1 MRSIMAAIFSIAAVG
16 TGIGIS
22 GPLLSLL
29 MEADGLSSVLI
40 GANTAIA
47 GVAAMIAVPFA
58 TPLARAIGVVN
69 ALVLNILIAALCL
82 IAFYFTD
89 PVPHWFTIRLVF
101 SFNLSMVFILS
112 EFWINAT
119 ANDSNRGLVLGIY
132 ATVLS
137 IGFAIGPSIV
147 ALVGTVGITPFAIG
161 GIVIALA
168 STPILIAKR
177 GQPVMETEG
186 KTPSL
191 FPFLFMVPLAT
202 AAGFVFGAVEQAEMA
217 LLPVFG
223 VKAGYSEANAAL
235 MLVVLGL
242 GHVFCQIPLGIL
254 SDNVKDRRTIL
265 LSCTLVG
272 IAGSILVPVL
282 VNHPV
287 ALFAVIFV
295 FGGVIG
301 GLYTVGLAHL
311 GSRLT
316 GTKLAQANAA
326 FVLCYAIGMVVGP
339 QLVGL
344 SMDLFGIPGF
354 GVGLGLFF
362 AAYFVLYVFRVKYRA
377 I

>member
-112 EFWINAT
+112 EFWINAS

-168 STPILIAKR
+168 STPILIA
-177 GQPVMETEG
+177 
-186 KTPSL
+186 
-191 FPFLFMVPLAT
+191 
-202 AAGFVFGAVEQAEMA
+202 
-217 LLPVFG
+217 
-223 VKAGYSEANAAL
+223 
-235 MLVVLGL
+235 
-242 GHVFCQIPLGIL
+242 
-254 SDNVKDRRTIL
+254 SD
-265 LSCTLVG
+265 
-272 IAGSILVPVL
+272 GS
-282 VNHPV
+282 
-287 ALFAVIFV
+287 
-295 FGGVIG
+295 
-301 GLYTVGLAHL
+301 
-311 GSRLT
+311 
-316 GTKLAQANAA
+316 
-326 FVLCYAIGMVVGP
+326 
-339 QLVGL
+339 
-344 SMDLFGIPGF
+344 
-354 GVGLGLFF
+354 
-362 AAYFVLYVFRVKYRA
+362 
-377 I
+377 